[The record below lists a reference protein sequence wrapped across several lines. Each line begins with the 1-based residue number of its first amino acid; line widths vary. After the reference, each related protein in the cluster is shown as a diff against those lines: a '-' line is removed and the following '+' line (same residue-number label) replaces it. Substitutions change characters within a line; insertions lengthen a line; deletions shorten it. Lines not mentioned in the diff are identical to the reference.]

1 MLLIVWL
8 SSEQKITNESET
20 VTTVEKK
27 KKSRVKENMSQL
39 KSFKIKCS
47 SICFS

>member
-1 MLLIVWL
+1 MLLIVRL

-27 KKSRVKENMSQL
+27 KKIQSERKHESVK
-39 KSFKIKCS
+39 I
-47 SICFS
+47 I